1 MLSFA
6 DAVPAAYSFYRDMPG
21 DSYAQ
26 KPAQILKN
34 MKLWRK
40 IMNQDW
46 LNRPELKELDPVKKK
61 FLTELMEESEKTITK
76 MNALRLK
83 FTAQESAL
91 ISEIIES
98 QMSAQ
103 DRSRFLAVKK
113 MLMK

>member
-1 MLSFA
+1 
-6 DAVPAAYSFYRDMPG
+6 
-21 DSYAQ
+21 
-26 KPAQILKN
+26 
-34 MKLWRK
+34 
-40 IMNQDW
+40 MNQDW

-61 FLTELMEESEKTITK
+61 FLTELMEESEKTPQSKMPSLYMKTITK

-103 DRSRFLAVKK
+103 NRSRFLAVKK